1 MNTVELIYT
10 SSQKQDIR
18 PSIEISECHQTRN
31 DIHFPHTEDS
41 VLQRQMFVLF

>member
-31 DIHFPHTEDS
+31 DINYPHI
-41 VLQRQMFVLF
+41 